1 MAGTILQV
9 NVKSKV
15 RDERGLPK
23 YAVKHSYATKQGL
36 NGDYNI
42 YCQTKK
48 KCNKDMAI
56 LVYSMETIQELN
68 QEGWPVQ
75 PGDVG
80 ENLTVKGYAHDS
92 FKVGQ
97 QYIAG
102 NSTIEISLECDP
114 CTNLG
119 LLPYVGQKHIKTF
132 MNTILHRRG
141 WYARIVKEGE
151 IKPGDSFNLS
161 QIHSKTSHSQ
171 GLRNR
176 YGRND

>member
-23 YAVKHSYATKQGL
+23 YAVKHSYVTKQGL
-36 NGDYNI
+36 DGDYNK
-42 YCQTKK
+42 YRQTKK
-48 KCNKDMAI
+48 KGNKDMAI
-56 LVYSMETIQELN
+56 LVYPIETIQELN

-80 ENLTVKGYAHDS
+80 ENLTVKGYALDS

-114 CTNLG
+114 CTNLS
-119 LLPYVGQKHIKTF
+119 LLPYVDQKHIKTF
-132 MNTILHRRG
+132 MNTVLHRRG
-141 WYARIVKEGE
+141 WYARVIKDGE
-151 IKPGDSFNLS
+151 IKPGDIFKLI
-161 QIHSKTSHSQ
+161 Q
-171 GLRNR
+171 
-176 YGRND
+176 

>member
-15 RDERGLPK
+15 PDERGLPK

-36 NGDYNI
+36 DGDYNKFR
-42 YCQTKK
+42 QTKK
-48 KCNKDMAI
+48 KGNKDMAI
-56 LVYSMETIQELN
+56 LVYPIETIQELN

-114 CTNLG
+114 CTNLS
-119 LLPYVGQKHIKTF
+119 LLPYIDQKNIKTF
-132 MNTILHRRG
+132 MNTVLHRRG
-141 WYARIVKEGE
+141 WYARVIKDGE
-151 IKPGDSFNLS
+151 IKPGDIFKFI
-161 QIHSKTSHSQ
+161 Q
-171 GLRNR
+171 
-176 YGRND
+176 